1 MVNVKMK
8 SLPINSSEVTHCITG
23 NFDNG
28 EGRGYGIMGFY
39 RRDIVGE
46 ALSEML
52 AADPGAELRVEPF
65 HQALTFEPLRSTDVE
80 WILNDQGEIG
90 VKIGDQFFFNYKGE
104 SLMYSSLED
113 TSPKT
118 YRLVGKRELDETL
131 SLDSVFQKDGFLD
144 RGTWRPLNFKTA
156 KNEIAWYSSED
167 RD

>member
-1 MVNVKMK
+1 MGYYTRENVG
-8 SLPINSSEVTHCITG
+8 L
-23 NFDNG
+23 
-28 EGRGYGIMGFY
+28 
-39 RRDIVGE
+39 
-46 ALSEML
+46 ALTEML
-52 AADPGAELRVEPF
+52 GIDPGAILRVEPYNHHLNF
-65 HQALTFEPLRSTDVE
+65 APLRSTDVE
-80 WILNDQGEIG
+80 WILNDKGEIG

-113 TSPKT
+113 TGPKT